1 MKTYCTH
8 KMLCRLSSVL
18 LVYNKPFSFDG
29 YAIEFTASD
38 EFLQKMYDTDPMLEE
53 IDFEIH

>member
-1 MKTYCTH
+1 
-8 KMLCRLSSVL
+8 MLCRLSSVL

-29 YAIEFTASD
+29 YAIEFTASE

-53 IDFEIH
+53 IDFEVH